1 MLTVIR
7 STLCLALMLLLLVP
21 GPAGAAVPGDEL
33 PPERDNGAL
42 GRGTDAP
49 PTEWCGD
56 VVSQAGSRIIRV
68 LPAGPETAD
77 GTLAFTSGVC
87 VYLPPGYG
95 SGKLRYPVVYLLHGG
110 GGDQADWVA
119 QGALQ
124 QTMDE
129 AYANNPGDAAI
140 VVMPDG
146 SEPTCWCDLFDRP
159 TWNERYVLRWL
170 IPYVDQRFRTIEN
183 RGGRSIVGLSN
194 GGHGALMLAAKAPD
208 LFPAAGSMSG
218 NVAWKSFEGS
228 SELYYNESTGEVSS
242 AYYHG
247 QLPIDL
253 AENLDGLDMVLDIG
267 TSCSSDA
274 TQDLCG
280 TFAFEQLFVQDNRDL
295 VSRLDTIG
303 HVGEVDYRET
313 EGGHAWRWWTQWLR
327 DRQLPF
333 LLARMADPGP
343 GTSKPLPPRLP
354 FRYRSIASA
363 FDVHGY
369 QVAVTRRVREFLDLR
384 GVTADGLTVKGSGA
398 ASIVTAPLYRPRGRY
413 RVSGWGGNPETL
425 IADDA
430 GRLHLRADLGPSHEY
445 EQYTAQADAQEAVAG
460 AAYWTQR
467 TIEIRA
473 DSR

>member
-1 MLTVIR
+1 VRTRALIVVIAAVVLGA
-7 STLCLALMLLLLVP
+7 S
-21 GPAGAAVPGDEL
+21 PAGAAVPGDEL
-33 PPERDNGAL
+33 PPARDNGAQ
-42 GRGTDAP
+42 GRGTDPP
-49 PTEWCGD
+49 PTVACGD
-56 VVSQAGSRIIRV
+56 VVSAAGSRITRV

-95 SGKLRYPVVYLLHGG
+95 TAKLRYPVVYLLHGG

-129 AYANNPGDAAI
+129 SYARDARDAAI

-159 TWNERYVLRWL
+159 TWNEQYVLRWL
-170 IPYVDQRFRTIEN
+170 VPYVDQHFRTLAN
-183 RGGRSIVGLSN
+183 RDGRAIVGLSN

-228 SELYYNESTGEVSS
+228 SELYYNESTGETSP
-242 AYYHG
+242 AYLHG

-274 TQDLCG
+274 TEDLCG
-280 TFAFEQLFVQDNRDL
+280 SFAFEQLFVQDNRDL
-295 VSRLDTIG
+295 VARLHTIN

-313 EGGHAWRWWTQWLR
+313 EGGHAWRWWTSWLR
-327 DRQLPF
+327 ERQLPF
-333 LLARMADPGP
+333 LLARMADPRLGP
-343 GTSKPLPPRLP
+343 TAKPLPPRFP
-354 FRYRSIASA
+354 FRYRSISPA
-363 FDVHGY
+363 FEVYGY
-369 QVAVTRRVREFLDLR
+369 LVTVERGVREFLDLGDVR
-384 GVTADGLTVKGSGA
+384 PEGLTVKGSGA

-413 RVSGWGGNPETL
+413 RVSGWGGAPEVLT
-425 IADDA
+425 ADDA
-430 GRLHLRADLGPSHEY
+430 GRLHLRADLGPSHQY
-445 EQYTAQADAQEAVAG
+445 EQFTAQADAQEQLSG
-460 AAYWTQR
+460 GTYWTKR

-473 DSR
+473 ER